1 MKKDHMK
8 ITTHTDTGSV
18 IGSLWMVVGAI
29 GFSIMGLLVKM
40 TGTRFEMHEYE
51 LVFWRVV
58 FAATVLGLQAALTK
72 KQFSTRYPQAHFWRS
87 LAGTISLFMFFFG
100 LVHLPLAT
108 AITFSHTSAIFLA
121 IFSVILLKQF
131 PSRLTWFALMLGLCG
146 IMLILR
152 PSILGHGLLPTLIGL
167 TGA

>member
-1 MKKDHMK
+1 MK

-87 LAGTISLFMFFFG
+87 LAGTILSLI
-100 LVHLPLAT
+100 H
-108 AITFSHTSAIFLA
+108 I
-121 IFSVILLKQF
+121 
-131 PSRLTWFALMLGLCG
+131 
-146 IMLILR
+146 
-152 PSILGHGLLPTLIGL
+152 
-167 TGA
+167 

>member
-1 MKKDHMK
+1 MK

-51 LVFWRVV
+51 LVLACC

-72 KQFSTRYPQAHFWRS
+72 TIFNTLSTSTFWRS
-87 LAGTISLFMFFFG
+87 LAGTISLFMFFWFG
-100 LVHLPLAT
+100 A
-108 AITFSHTSAIFLA
+108 
-121 IFSVILLKQF
+121 
-131 PSRLTWFALMLGLCG
+131 FAAGNCHYL
-146 IMLILR
+146 
-152 PSILGHGLLPTLIGL
+152 
-167 TGA
+167 

>member
-72 KQFSTRYPQAHFWRS
+72 NNFQHAIHKH
-87 LAGTISLFMFFFG
+87 IFG
-100 LVHLPLAT
+100 VLWLVQSAYLCSFLVWCICRWQLPLPLAT
-108 AITFSHTSAIFLA
+108 HQRYFW
-121 IFSVILLKQF
+121 QF
-131 PSRLTWFALMLGLCG
+131 FQSFF
-146 IMLILR
+146 
-152 PSILGHGLLPTLIGL
+152 
-167 TGA
+167 

>member
-1 MKKDHMK
+1 MK

-72 KQFSTRYPQAHFWRS
+72 KTIFNTLSTSTF
-87 LAGTISLFMFFFG
+87 LAFFG
-100 LVHLPLAT
+100 WYNQLIYVLFWFGLPAAGNCHYL
-108 AITFSHTSAIFLA
+108 
-121 IFSVILLKQF
+121 
-131 PSRLTWFALMLGLCG
+131 
-146 IMLILR
+146 
-152 PSILGHGLLPTLIGL
+152 
-167 TGA
+167 